1 MARLTA
7 EQTGHDIE
15 EILRDGDRDAWY
27 TADEAVRYGFA
38 DRVIS
43 SQDLFAGIGRTALGA
58 S

>member
-7 EQTGHDIE
+7 EQTGHTVE

-27 TADEAVRYGFA
+27 TAEEAVDYGFA
-38 DRVIS
+38 DGLIS
-43 SQDLFAGIGRTALGA
+43 SQEVLAGLSR